1 MSMTRRVIVAELS
14 REIGPPMFWG
24 VLTLPDGMTGDDIPR
39 LYYQWR
45 KLQDLENTELDFPDW
60 LIRTMGFGEETA
72 GFCWLD
78 PSRAE

>member
-1 MSMTRRVIVAELS
+1 
-14 REIGPPMFWG
+14 
-24 VLTLPDGMTGDDIPR
+24 MTGDDIPR